1 MTIGTDVRM
10 NVELSIDNKNI
21 RLNDFAAKM
30 LSGSLLGAVTSL
42 HGVKEDWKEIRV
54 KVTK

>member
-1 MTIGTDVRM
+1 MTKGTDVRM
-10 NVELSIDNKNI
+10 KIELSIDDKNI
-21 RLNDFAAKM
+21 RLNDFASKM
-30 LSGSLLGAVTSL
+30 LSGSLLGVVTSL